1 MSDAITAPR
10 QPVLPESFDPIIA
23 EMLGRGNGLLGGKGG
38 SMHHTSTEHGMMGSY
53 AMDDGTG

>member
-23 EMLGRGNGLLGGKGG
+23 EMLGRGNGYSAAKAARC
-38 SMHHTSTEHGMMGSY
+38 TTP
-53 AMDDGTG
+53 APNTG